1 MNGDNKSNESL
12 NVGNTLINSEWFED
26 VLTGVGFFNAEYPKT
41 PAGFLSFLT
50 YKRIIV
56 SVAKMENYGWVY
68 AGYDEDDEDVFTQ
81 DYNEYTD
88 FDTCLNTA
96 IVECTCYLYNKIN
109 KKDK

>member
-1 MNGDNKSNESL
+1 MNGDNKTIESL

-26 VLTGVGFFNAEYPKT
+26 VLTEVGFFNTEYPKT
-41 PAGFLSFLT
+41 QVGFLSFLI

-56 SVAKMENYGWVY
+56 SIAKMENYGWVY
-68 AGYDEDDEDVFTQ
+68 VGYDEDDEDVFTQ
-81 DYNEYTD
+81 DYNVYKD

-96 IVECTCYLYNKIN
+96 IVECTSYLYNKIK